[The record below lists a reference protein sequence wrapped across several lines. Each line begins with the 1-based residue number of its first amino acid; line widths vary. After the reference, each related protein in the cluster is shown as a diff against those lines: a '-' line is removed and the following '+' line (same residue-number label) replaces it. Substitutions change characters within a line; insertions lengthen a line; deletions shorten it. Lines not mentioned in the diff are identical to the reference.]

1 MNTLNEFK
9 KQQSKEIEIICDLLN
24 FLEMGENLGVE
35 IDKRLKEKLLNTIN
49 EVKTEKLRVAL
60 IGGFSEG
67 KTSIA
72 AAWLEKLD
80 KSTMKISHEESSDEI
95 VVYDVGNDIEIVDTP
110 GLFGFKEKNI
120 NTDSNDV
127 ERYKDITKKY
137 ISEAHL
143 VLYVMNPQNPIKE
156 SHKEDLNW
164 LFRTLNLLPRTVF
177 ILSKFDLIANP
188 EIEQL
193 YKNKYNSKKEDV
205 IKRLKDLINLN
216 DSEVENLSIV
226 AVSANPKGKGIEY
239 WLNEYEKFIELSHI
253 HSLHEATNQ
262 KIKSFGNKN
271 LLVIETQKSIIQDI
285 LNKQLPIS
293 KKLNDSIEQE
303 ISKLKDICFIVEKN
317 LNSLEPNINDA
328 KVYLRD
334 FITNY
339 FTDLILQVEGTSLET
354 FNEFYEKEIG
364 SEGIN
369 INTKIQ
375 NVFEQQIGSI
385 NLELKKIETN
395 FNLEINSFNQVVRAY
410 GKQGLIYLSKSNI
423 INKDTVIATRDL
435 IVSGAKTIGFDIS
448 KYLKFKPWGATK
460 FASGAGVALSVISL
474 FIEAWDSY
482 DKYQQEKEFKEL
494 IYGKNRDKENREEK
508 DFGIKEN
515 FEKQKKEIIDLINS
529 ENFISRFF
537 PNYINLKNELN
548 EMNKDISKMNE
559 TKELFGKWFE
569 KGNEINRMAQESE
582 IINVEVYE
590 SSKVLN

>member
-9 KQQSKEIEIICDLLN
+9 KQQSKEIEILN
-24 FLEMGENLGVE
+24 NLSSFLEMGENLGVE
-35 IDKRLKEKLLNTIN
+35 LDKTIKEKLLKAIN
-49 EVKTEKLRVAL
+49 EVEIEKLRVAL

-80 KSTMKISHEESSDEI
+80 ESTMKISHQESSDEV
-95 VVYDVGNDIEIVDTP
+95 VVYDVGNDIELVDTP
-110 GLFGFKEKNI
+110 GLFGFEEKSI
-120 NTDSNDV
+120 NADHNDV
-127 ERYKDITKKY
+127 EKYKDITKKY

-143 VLYVMNPQNPIKE
+143 VLYVMNPQNPLKD

-177 ILSKFDLIANP
+177 ILSKFDLIVNP

-193 YKNKYNSKKEDV
+193 YTNKYNSKKEDV

-216 DSEVENLSIV
+216 DSEIENLSIV

-239 WLNEYEKFIELSHI
+239 WLKNEYEKFIKLSHI
-253 HSLHEATNQ
+253 QSLHEETQQ

-285 LNKQLPIS
+285 LNKQVPIS
-293 KKLNDSIEQE
+293 KKINDSIEQE
-303 ISKLKDICFIVEKN
+303 ISKLKGICSIVEKD
-317 LNSLEPNINDA
+317 LNSLEPEINDA
-328 KVYLRD
+328 KVYLSN
-334 FITNY
+334 FITKY

-364 SEGIN
+364 LEGIN

-375 NVFEQQIGSI
+375 NVFKQQIGTI
-385 NLELKKIETN
+385 DIKLKKIETN
-395 FNLEINSFNQVVRAY
+395 FNLEISSFNQVLRTY
-410 GKQGLIYLSKSNI
+410 GKQGLNYLSKSNV

-435 IVSGAKTIGFDIS
+435 IVSGAKTIGVDIS

-460 FASGAGVALSVISL
+460 FASGAGVAFSAISL
-474 FIEAWDSY
+474 LLEAWETY
-482 DKYQQEKEFKEL
+482 EKHQKEKEFREL
-494 IYGKNRDKENREEK
+494 IYGKNKDSKDREEK

-515 FEKQKKEIIDLINS
+515 FEKQRKEIVDLINS
-529 ENFISRFF
+529 EDFISKFF
-537 PNYINLKNELN
+537 TNYLNLKNELN
-548 EMNKDISKMNE
+548 EMKNDISKKDE
-559 TKELFGKWFE
+559 TKKLFSKWFE
-569 KGNEINRMAQESE
+569 KGDEINRIVQENE

-590 SSKVLN
+590 R

>member
-1 MNTLNEFK
+1 MNTLTEFK
-9 KQQSKEIEIICDLLN
+9 KQQSKEIEILN
-24 FLEMGENLGVE
+24 NLSSFLEMGENLGVE
-35 IDKRLKEKLLNTIN
+35 LDKTIKEKLLKAIN
-49 EVKTEKLRVAL
+49 EVETEKLRVAL

-67 KTSIA
+67 KTSIV

-80 KSTMKISHEESSDEI
+80 DDMKISHQESSDAVAIYE
-95 VVYDVGNDIEIVDTP
+95 VGNDIELIDTP
-110 GLFGFKEKNI
+110 GLFGFEEKFNSDLNAKEK
-120 NTDSNDV
+120 
-127 ERYKDITKKY
+127 YKDITKKY

-143 VLYVMNPQNPIKE
+143 VLYVMNPQNPLKD

-193 YKNKYNSKKEDV
+193 YKNKYSSKKEDV

-216 DSEVENLSIV
+216 DSEIENLSIV

-239 WLNEYEKFIELSHI
+239 WLNEYEKFIKLSHI
-253 HSLHEATNQ
+253 QSLHEATQQ

-317 LNSLEPNINDA
+317 LNSLEPNIKDA

-385 NLELKKIETN
+385 NLEVKKIETN
-395 FNLEINSFNQVVRAY
+395 FNLEINSFNKVVRDY
-410 GKQGLIYLSKSNI
+410 GKQGLNYLSKSNV
-423 INKDTVIATRDL
+423 INKDTVIATRNL

-460 FASGAGVALSVISL
+460 FASGTGVALSGLSL
-474 FIEAWDSY
+474 LIEAWDSY
-482 DKYQQEKEFKEL
+482 EKYQQEKKFKEL
-494 IYGKNRDKENREEK
+494 IYGKNRDSQNREEE
-508 DFGIKEN
+508 DFGIKEK
-515 FEKQKKEIIDLINS
+515 FEIQRKEYIDLISS
-529 ENFISRFF
+529 EDFIAKFF
-537 PNYINLKNELN
+537 PNYLNLKNELN
-548 EMNKDISKMNE
+548 EMNRDISKMSE
-559 TKELFGKWFE
+559 TKELFRKWFE
-569 KGNEINRMAQESE
+569 KGNEINRMTKEDQ

>member
-1 MNTLNEFK
+1 MNTLTEFK
-9 KQQSKEIEIICDLLN
+9 KQQSKEIEILN
-24 FLEMGENLGVE
+24 NLSSFLEMGENLGVE
-35 IDKRLKEKLLNTIN
+35 LDKTIKEKLLKAIN
-49 EVKTEKLRVAL
+49 EVETEKLRVAL

-67 KTSIA
+67 KTSIV

-80 KSTMKISHEESSDEI
+80 DDMKISHQESSDAVAIYE
-95 VVYDVGNDIEIVDTP
+95 VGNDIELIDTP
-110 GLFGFKEKNI
+110 GLFGFEEKFNSDLNAKEK
-120 NTDSNDV
+120 
-127 ERYKDITKKY
+127 YKDITKKY

-143 VLYVMNPQNPIKE
+143 VLYVMNPQNPLKD

-193 YKNKYNSKKEDV
+193 YKNKYSSKKEDV

-216 DSEVENLSIV
+216 DSEIENLSIV

-239 WLNEYEKFIELSHI
+239 WLNEYEKFIKLSHI
-253 HSLHEATNQ
+253 QSLHEATQQ

-317 LNSLEPNINDA
+317 LNSLEPNIKDA

-339 FTDLILQVEGTSLET
+339 FTDLILQVEGTGLET

-385 NLELKKIETN
+385 NLEVKKIETN
-395 FNLEINSFNQVVRAY
+395 FNLEINSFNKVVRDY
-410 GKQGLIYLSKSNI
+410 GKQGLNYLSKSNV
-423 INKDTVIATRDL
+423 INKDTVIATRNL

-460 FASGAGVALSVISL
+460 FASGTGVALSGLSL
-474 FIEAWDSY
+474 LIEAWDSY
-482 DKYQQEKEFKEL
+482 EKYQQEKKFKEL
-494 IYGKNRDKENREEK
+494 IYGKNRDSQNREEE
-508 DFGIKEN
+508 DFGIKEK
-515 FEKQKKEIIDLINS
+515 FEIQRKEYIDLISS
-529 ENFISRFF
+529 EDFIAKFF
-537 PNYINLKNELN
+537 PNYLNLKNELN
-548 EMNKDISKMNE
+548 EMNRDISKMSE
-559 TKELFGKWFE
+559 TKELFRKWFE
-569 KGNEINRMAQESE
+569 KGNEINRMTKEDQ

>member
-1 MNTLNEFK
+1 MNTLTEFK
-9 KQQSKEIEIICDLLN
+9 KQQSKEIEILN
-24 FLEMGENLGVE
+24 NLSSFLEMGENLGVE
-35 IDKRLKEKLLNTIN
+35 LDKTIKEKLLKAIN
-49 EVKTEKLRVAL
+49 EVETEKLRVAL

-67 KTSIA
+67 KTSIV

-80 KSTMKISHEESSDEI
+80 DDMKISHQESSDAVAIYE
-95 VVYDVGNDIEIVDTP
+95 VGNDIELIDTP
-110 GLFGFKEKNI
+110 GLFGFEEKFNSDLNAKEK
-120 NTDSNDV
+120 
-127 ERYKDITKKY
+127 YKDITKKY

-143 VLYVMNPQNPIKE
+143 VLYVMNPQNPLKD

-239 WLNEYEKFIELSHI
+239 WLNEYEKFIKLSHI
-253 HSLHEATNQ
+253 QSLHEATQQ

-317 LNSLEPNINDA
+317 LNSLEPNIKDA

-339 FTDLILQVEGTSLET
+339 FTDLILQVEGTGLET

-385 NLELKKIETN
+385 NLEVKKIETN
-395 FNLEINSFNQVVRAY
+395 FNLEINSFNKVVRDY
-410 GKQGLIYLSKSNI
+410 GKQGLNYLSKSNV
-423 INKDTVIATRDL
+423 INKDTVIATRNL

-460 FASGAGVALSVISL
+460 FASGTGVALSVISL

-482 DKYQQEKEFKEL
+482 DKYQKEKEFKEL
-494 IYGKNRDKENREEK
+494 IYGKNRDSQNREEE
-508 DFGIKEN
+508 DFGIKEK
-515 FEKQKKEIIDLINS
+515 FEIQRKEYIDLISS
-529 ENFISRFF
+529 EDFIAKFF
-537 PNYINLKNELN
+537 PNYLNLKNELN
-548 EMNKDISKMNE
+548 EMNRDISKMSE
-559 TKELFGKWFE
+559 TKELFRKWFE
-569 KGNEINRMAQESE
+569 KGNEINRMAKEDQ

>member
-1 MNTLNEFK
+1 MNTLTEFK
-9 KQQSKEIEIICDLLN
+9 KQQSKEIEILN
-24 FLEMGENLGVE
+24 NLSSFLEMGENLGVE
-35 IDKRLKEKLLNTIN
+35 LDKTIKEKLLKAIN
-49 EVKTEKLRVAL
+49 EVETEKLRVAL

-67 KTSIA
+67 KTSIV

-80 KSTMKISHEESSDEI
+80 DDMKISHQESSDAVAIYE
-95 VVYDVGNDIEIVDTP
+95 VGNDIELIDTP
-110 GLFGFKEKNI
+110 GLFGFEEKFNSDLNAKEK
-120 NTDSNDV
+120 
-127 ERYKDITKKY
+127 YKDITKKY

-143 VLYVMNPQNPIKE
+143 VLYVMNPQNPLKD

-193 YKNKYNSKKEDV
+193 YKNKYSSKKEDV

-216 DSEVENLSIV
+216 DSEIENLSIV

-239 WLNEYEKFIELSHI
+239 WLNEYEKFIKLSHI
-253 HSLHEATNQ
+253 QSLHEATQQ

-339 FTDLILQVEGTSLET
+339 FTDLILQVEGTGLET

-385 NLELKKIETN
+385 NLEVKKIETN
-395 FNLEINSFNQVVRAY
+395 FNLEINSFNKVVRDY
-410 GKQGLIYLSKSNI
+410 GKQGLNYLSKSNV
-423 INKDTVIATRDL
+423 INKDTVIATRNL

-460 FASGAGVALSVISL
+460 FASGTGVALSVISL

-482 DKYQQEKEFKEL
+482 DKYQKEKEFKEL
-494 IYGKNRDKENREEK
+494 IYGKNRDSQNREEE
-508 DFGIKEN
+508 DFGIKEK
-515 FEKQKKEIIDLINS
+515 FEIQRKEYIDLISS
-529 ENFISRFF
+529 EDFIAKFF
-537 PNYINLKNELN
+537 PNYLNLKNELN
-548 EMNKDISKMNE
+548 EMNRDISKMSE
-559 TKELFGKWFE
+559 TKELFRKWFE
-569 KGNEINRMAQESE
+569 KGNEINRMAKEDQ

>member
-35 IDKRLKEKLLNTIN
+35 IDKRLKEKLLKAIN

-67 KTSIA
+67 KTSIV

-80 KSTMKISHEESSDEI
+80 DDMKISHQESSDAVAIYE
-95 VVYDVGNDIEIVDTP
+95 VGNDIELIDTP
-110 GLFGFKEKNI
+110 GLFGFEEKFNSDLNAKEK
-120 NTDSNDV
+120 
-127 ERYKDITKKY
+127 YKDITKKY

-143 VLYVMNPQNPIKE
+143 VLYVMNPQNPLKD

-193 YKNKYNSKKEDV
+193 YKNKYSSKKEDV

-239 WLNEYEKFIELSHI
+239 WLNEYEKFIKLSHI
-253 HSLHEATNQ
+253 QSLHEATQQ

-317 LNSLEPNINDA
+317 LNSLEPNIKDA

-339 FTDLILQVEGTSLET
+339 FTDLILQVEGTGLET

-385 NLELKKIETN
+385 NLEVKKIETN
-395 FNLEINSFNQVVRAY
+395 FNLEINSFNKVVRDY
-410 GKQGLIYLSKSNI
+410 GKQGLNYLSKSNV

-460 FASGAGVALSVISL
+460 FASGTGVALSVISL

-482 DKYQQEKEFKEL
+482 DKYQKEKEFKEL
-494 IYGKNRDKENREEK
+494 IYGKNRDSQNREEE
-508 DFGIKEN
+508 DFGIKEK
-515 FEKQKKEIIDLINS
+515 FEIQRKEYIDLISS
-529 ENFISRFF
+529 EDFISSFF

-548 EMNKDISKMNE
+548 EMNRDISKMSE
-559 TKELFGKWFE
+559 TKELFRKWFE
-569 KGNEINRMAQESE
+569 KGNEINRMAKEDQ

>member
-35 IDKRLKEKLLNTIN
+35 IDKRLKEKLLKAIN

-67 KTSIA
+67 KTSIV

-80 KSTMKISHEESSDEI
+80 DDMKISHQESSDAVAIYE
-95 VVYDVGNDIEIVDTP
+95 VGNDIELIDTP
-110 GLFGFKEKNI
+110 GLFGFEEKFNSDLNAKEK
-120 NTDSNDV
+120 
-127 ERYKDITKKY
+127 YKDITKKY

-143 VLYVMNPQNPIKE
+143 VLYVMNPQNPLKD

-193 YKNKYNSKKEDV
+193 YKNKYSSKKEDV

-216 DSEVENLSIV
+216 DSEIENLSIV

-239 WLNEYEKFIELSHI
+239 WLNEYEKFIKLSHI
-253 HSLHEATNQ
+253 QSLHEATQQ

-385 NLELKKIETN
+385 NLEVKKIETN
-395 FNLEINSFNQVVRAY
+395 FNLEINSFNKVVRDY
-410 GKQGLIYLSKSNI
+410 GKQGLNYLSKSNV

-460 FASGAGVALSVISL
+460 FASGTGVALSGLSL
-474 FIEAWDSY
+474 LIEAWDSY
-482 DKYQQEKEFKEL
+482 EKYQQEKKFKEL
-494 IYGKNRDKENREEK
+494 IYGKNRDSQNREEE
-508 DFGIKEN
+508 DFGIKEK
-515 FEKQKKEIIDLINS
+515 FEIQRKEYIDLISS
-529 ENFISRFF
+529 EDFISSFF

-548 EMNKDISKMNE
+548 EMNRDISKMSE
-559 TKELFGKWFE
+559 TKELFRKWFE
-569 KGNEINRMAQESE
+569 KGNEINRMAKEDQ

>member
-1 MNTLNEFK
+1 MNTLTEFK
-9 KQQSKEIEIICDLLN
+9 KQQSKEIEILN
-24 FLEMGENLGVE
+24 NLSSFLEMGENLGVE
-35 IDKRLKEKLLNTIN
+35 LDKTIKEKLLKAIN
-49 EVKTEKLRVAL
+49 EVETEKLRVAL

-67 KTSIA
+67 KTSIV

-80 KSTMKISHEESSDEI
+80 DDMKISHQESSDAVAIYE
-95 VVYDVGNDIEIVDTP
+95 VGNDIELIDTP
-110 GLFGFKEKNI
+110 GLFGFEEKFNSDLNAKEK
-120 NTDSNDV
+120 
-127 ERYKDITKKY
+127 YKDITKKY

-143 VLYVMNPQNPIKE
+143 VLYVMNPQNPLKD

-193 YKNKYNSKKEDV
+193 YKNKYSSKKEDV

-253 HSLHEATNQ
+253 QSLHEATQQ

-385 NLELKKIETN
+385 NLEVKKIETN
-395 FNLEINSFNQVVRAY
+395 FNLEINSFNKVVRDY
-410 GKQGLIYLSKSNI
+410 GKQGLNYLSKSNV

-460 FASGAGVALSVISL
+460 FASGTGVALSVISL

-482 DKYQQEKEFKEL
+482 DKYQKEKEFKEL
-494 IYGKNRDKENREEK
+494 IYGKNRDSQNREEE
-508 DFGIKEN
+508 DFGIKEK
-515 FEKQKKEIIDLINS
+515 FEIQRKEYIDLISS
-529 ENFISRFF
+529 EDFISSFF

-548 EMNKDISKMNE
+548 EMNRDISKMSE
-559 TKELFGKWFE
+559 TKELFRKWFE
-569 KGNEINRMAQESE
+569 KGNEINRMAKEDQ

>member
-1 MNTLNEFK
+1 MNTLTEFK
-9 KQQSKEIEIICDLLN
+9 KQQSKEIEILN
-24 FLEMGENLGVE
+24 NLSSFLEMGENLGVE
-35 IDKRLKEKLLNTIN
+35 LDKTIKEKLLKAIN
-49 EVKTEKLRVAL
+49 EVETEKLRVAL

-80 KSTMKISHEESSDEI
+80 DDMKISHQESSDAVAIYE
-95 VVYDVGNDIEIVDTP
+95 VGNDIELIDTP
-110 GLFGFKEKNI
+110 GLFGFEEKFNSDLNAKEK
-120 NTDSNDV
+120 
-127 ERYKDITKKY
+127 YKDITKKY

-143 VLYVMNPQNPIKE
+143 VLYVMNPQNPLKD

-193 YKNKYNSKKEDV
+193 YKNKYSSKKEDV

-216 DSEVENLSIV
+216 DSEIENLSIV

-239 WLNEYEKFIELSHI
+239 WLNEYEKFIKLSHI
-253 HSLHEATNQ
+253 QSLHEATQQ

-385 NLELKKIETN
+385 NLEVKKIETN
-395 FNLEINSFNQVVRAY
+395 FNLEINSFNKVVRDY
-410 GKQGLIYLSKSNI
+410 GKQGLNYLSKSNV

-460 FASGAGVALSVISL
+460 FASGAGVALSAISL

-482 DKYQQEKEFKEL
+482 EKHQKEKKFKEL
-494 IYGKNRDKENREEK
+494 IYGKNRDSQNREEE
-508 DFGIKEN
+508 DFGIKEK
-515 FEKQKKEIIDLINS
+515 FEIQRKEYIDLISS
-529 ENFISRFF
+529 EDFIAKFF
-537 PNYINLKNELN
+537 PNYLNLKNELN
-548 EMNKDISKMNE
+548 EMNRDISKMSE
-559 TKELFGKWFE
+559 TKELFRKWFE
-569 KGNEINRMAQESE
+569 KGNEINRMAKEDQ

>member
-1 MNTLNEFK
+1 MNTLTEFK
-9 KQQSKEIEIICDLLN
+9 KQQSKEIEILN
-24 FLEMGENLGVE
+24 NLSSFLEMGENLGVE
-35 IDKRLKEKLLNTIN
+35 LDKTIKEKLLKAIN
-49 EVKTEKLRVAL
+49 EVETEKLRVAL

-67 KTSIA
+67 KTSIV

-80 KSTMKISHEESSDEI
+80 DDMKISYQESSDAVAIYE
-95 VVYDVGNDIEIVDTP
+95 VGNDIELIDTP
-110 GLFGFKEKNI
+110 GLFGFEEKFNSDLNAKEK
-120 NTDSNDV
+120 
-127 ERYKDITKKY
+127 YKDITKKY

-143 VLYVMNPQNPIKE
+143 VLYVMNPQNPLKD

-193 YKNKYNSKKEDV
+193 YKNKYSSKKEDV

-216 DSEVENLSIV
+216 DSEIENLSIV

-239 WLNEYEKFIELSHI
+239 WLNEYEKFIKLSHI
-253 HSLHEATNQ
+253 QSLHEATNQ

-317 LNSLEPNINDA
+317 LNSLEPNIKDA

-385 NLELKKIETN
+385 NLEVKKIETN
-395 FNLEINSFNQVVRAY
+395 FNLEINSFNKVVRDY
-410 GKQGLIYLSKSNI
+410 GKQGLNYLSKSNV

-460 FASGAGVALSVISL
+460 FASGTGVALSVISL

-482 DKYQQEKEFKEL
+482 DKYQKEKEFKEL
-494 IYGKNRDKENREEK
+494 IYGKNRDSQNREEE
-508 DFGIKEN
+508 DFGIKEK
-515 FEKQKKEIIDLINS
+515 FEIQRKEYIDLISS
-529 ENFISRFF
+529 EDFISSFF

-548 EMNKDISKMNE
+548 EMNRDISKMSE
-559 TKELFGKWFE
+559 TKELFRKWFE
-569 KGNEINRMAQESE
+569 KGNEINRMAKEDQ

>member
-1 MNTLNEFK
+1 MNTLTEFK
-9 KQQSKEIEIICDLLN
+9 KQQSKEIEILN
-24 FLEMGENLGVE
+24 NLSSFLEMGENLGVE
-35 IDKRLKEKLLNTIN
+35 LDKTIKEKLLKAIN
-49 EVKTEKLRVAL
+49 EVETEKLRVAL

-67 KTSIA
+67 KTSIV

-80 KSTMKISHEESSDEI
+80 DDMKISHQESSDAVAIYE
-95 VVYDVGNDIEIVDTP
+95 VGNDIELIDTP
-110 GLFGFKEKNI
+110 GLFGFEEKFNSDLNAKEK
-120 NTDSNDV
+120 
-127 ERYKDITKKY
+127 YKDITKKY

-143 VLYVMNPQNPIKE
+143 VLYVMNPQNPLKD

-193 YKNKYNSKKEDV
+193 YKNKYSSKKEDV

-216 DSEVENLSIV
+216 DSEIENLSIV

-239 WLNEYEKFIELSHI
+239 WLNEYEKFIKLSHI
-253 HSLHEATNQ
+253 QSLHEATQQ

-317 LNSLEPNINDA
+317 LNSLEPNIKDA

-339 FTDLILQVEGTSLET
+339 FTDLILQVEGTGLET

-385 NLELKKIETN
+385 NLEVKKIETN
-395 FNLEINSFNQVVRAY
+395 FNLEINSFNKVVRDY
-410 GKQGLIYLSKSNI
+410 GKQGLNYLSKSNV
-423 INKDTVIATRDL
+423 INKDTVIATRNL

-460 FASGAGVALSVISL
+460 FASGTGVALSGLSL
-474 FIEAWDSY
+474 LIEAWDSY
-482 DKYQQEKEFKEL
+482 EKYQQEKKFKEL
-494 IYGKNRDKENREEK
+494 IYGKNRDSQNREEE
-508 DFGIKEN
+508 DFGIKEK
-515 FEKQKKEIIDLINS
+515 FEIQRKEYIDLISS
-529 ENFISRFF
+529 EDFIAKFF
-537 PNYINLKNELN
+537 PNYLNLKNELN
-548 EMNKDISKMNE
+548 EMNRDISKMSE
-559 TKELFGKWFE
+559 TKELFRKWFE
-569 KGNEINRMAQESE
+569 KGNEINRMAKEDQ

>member
-1 MNTLNEFK
+1 MNTLTEFK
-9 KQQSKEIEIICDLLN
+9 KQQSKEIEILN
-24 FLEMGENLGVE
+24 NLSSFLEMGENLGVE
-35 IDKRLKEKLLNTIN
+35 LDKTIKEKLLKAIN
-49 EVKTEKLRVAL
+49 EVETEKLRVAL

-67 KTSIA
+67 KTSIV

-80 KSTMKISHEESSDEI
+80 DDMKISHQESSDAVAIYE
-95 VVYDVGNDIEIVDTP
+95 VGNDIELIDTP
-110 GLFGFKEKNI
+110 GLFGFEEKFNSDLNAKEK
-120 NTDSNDV
+120 
-127 ERYKDITKKY
+127 YKDITKKY

-143 VLYVMNPQNPIKE
+143 VLYVMNPQNPLKD

-193 YKNKYNSKKEDV
+193 YKNKYSSKKEDV

-216 DSEVENLSIV
+216 DSEIENLSIV

-239 WLNEYEKFIELSHI
+239 WLNEYEKFIKLSHI
-253 HSLHEATNQ
+253 QSLHEATQQ

-317 LNSLEPNINDA
+317 LNSLEPNIKDA

-339 FTDLILQVEGTSLET
+339 FTDLILQVEGTGLET

-385 NLELKKIETN
+385 NLEVKKIETN
-395 FNLEINSFNQVVRAY
+395 FNLEINSFNKVVRDY
-410 GKQGLIYLSKSNI
+410 GKQGLNYLSKSNV
-423 INKDTVIATRDL
+423 INKDTVIATRNL

-460 FASGAGVALSVISL
+460 FASGTGVALSVISL

-482 DKYQQEKEFKEL
+482 DKYQKEKEFKEL
-494 IYGKNRDKENREEK
+494 IYGKNRDSQNREEE
-508 DFGIKEN
+508 DFGIKEK
-515 FEKQKKEIIDLINS
+515 FEIQRKEYIDLISS
-529 ENFISRFF
+529 EDFIAKFF
-537 PNYINLKNELN
+537 PNYLNLKNELN
-548 EMNKDISKMNE
+548 EMNRDISKMSE
-559 TKELFGKWFE
+559 TKELFRKWFE
-569 KGNEINRMAQESE
+569 KGNEINRMAKEDQ

>member
-1 MNTLNEFK
+1 MNTLTEFK
-9 KQQSKEIEIICDLLN
+9 KQQSKEIEILN
-24 FLEMGENLGVE
+24 NLSSFLEMGENLGVE
-35 IDKRLKEKLLNTIN
+35 LDKTIKEKLLKAIN
-49 EVKTEKLRVAL
+49 EVETEKLRVAL

-67 KTSIA
+67 KTSIV

-80 KSTMKISHEESSDEI
+80 DDMKISHQESSDAVAIYE
-95 VVYDVGNDIEIVDTP
+95 VGNDIELIDTP
-110 GLFGFKEKNI
+110 GLFGFEEKFNSDLNAKEK
-120 NTDSNDV
+120 
-127 ERYKDITKKY
+127 YKDITKKY

-143 VLYVMNPQNPIKE
+143 VLYVMNPQNPLKD

-193 YKNKYNSKKEDV
+193 YKNKYSSKKEDV

-216 DSEVENLSIV
+216 DSEIENLSIV

-239 WLNEYEKFIELSHI
+239 WLNEYEKFIKLSHI
-253 HSLHEATNQ
+253 QSLHEATQQ

-317 LNSLEPNINDA
+317 LNSLEPNIKDA

-339 FTDLILQVEGTSLET
+339 FTDLILQVEGTGLET

-385 NLELKKIETN
+385 NLEVKKIETN
-395 FNLEINSFNQVVRAY
+395 FNLEINSFNKVVRDY
-410 GKQGLIYLSKSNI
+410 GKQGLNYLSKSNV

-460 FASGAGVALSVISL
+460 FASGTGVALSVISL

-482 DKYQQEKEFKEL
+482 DKYQKEKEFKEL
-494 IYGKNRDKENREEK
+494 IYGKNRDSQNREEE
-508 DFGIKEN
+508 DFGIKEK
-515 FEKQKKEIIDLINS
+515 FEIQRKEYIDLISS
-529 ENFISRFF
+529 EDFISSFF

-548 EMNKDISKMNE
+548 EMNRDISKMSE
-559 TKELFGKWFE
+559 TKELFRKWFE
-569 KGNEINRMAQESE
+569 KGNEINRMAKEDQ

>member
-1 MNTLNEFK
+1 MNTLTEFK
-9 KQQSKEIEIICDLLN
+9 KQQSKEIEILN
-24 FLEMGENLGVE
+24 NLSSFLEMGENLGVE
-35 IDKRLKEKLLNTIN
+35 FDKTIKEKLLKAIN
-49 EVKTEKLRVAL
+49 EAETEKLRVAL

-67 KTSIA
+67 KTSIV

-80 KSTMKISHEESSDEI
+80 DDMKISHQESSDAVAIYE
-95 VVYDVGNDIEIVDTP
+95 VGNDIELIDTP
-110 GLFGFKEKNI
+110 GLFGFEEKFNSDLNAKEK
-120 NTDSNDV
+120 
-127 ERYKDITKKY
+127 YKDITKKY

-143 VLYVMNPQNPIKE
+143 VLYVMNPQNPLKD

-193 YKNKYNSKKEDV
+193 YKNKYSSKKEDV

-216 DSEVENLSIV
+216 DSEIENLSIV

-239 WLNEYEKFIELSHI
+239 WLNEYEKFIKLSHI
-253 HSLHEATNQ
+253 QSLHEATQQ

-317 LNSLEPNINDA
+317 LNSLEPNIKDA

-339 FTDLILQVEGTSLET
+339 FTDLILQVEGTGLET

-385 NLELKKIETN
+385 NLEVKKIETN
-395 FNLEINSFNQVVRAY
+395 FNLEINSFNKVVRDY
-410 GKQGLIYLSKSNI
+410 GKQGLNYLSKSNV
-423 INKDTVIATRDL
+423 INKDTVIATRNL

-460 FASGAGVALSVISL
+460 FASGTGVALSGLSL
-474 FIEAWDSY
+474 LIEAWDSY
-482 DKYQQEKEFKEL
+482 EKYQQEKKFKEL
-494 IYGKNRDKENREEK
+494 IYGKNRDSQNREEE
-508 DFGIKEN
+508 DFGIKEK
-515 FEKQKKEIIDLINS
+515 FEIQRKEYIDLICS
-529 ENFISRFF
+529 EDFIAKFF
-537 PNYINLKNELN
+537 PNYLNLKNELN
-548 EMNKDISKMNE
+548 EMNRDISKMSE
-559 TKELFGKWFE
+559 TKELFRKWFE
-569 KGNEINRMAQESE
+569 KGNEINRMAKEDQ

>member
-1 MNTLNEFK
+1 
-9 KQQSKEIEIICDLLN
+9 
-24 FLEMGENLGVE
+24 
-35 IDKRLKEKLLNTIN
+35 
-49 EVKTEKLRVAL
+49 
-60 IGGFSEG
+60 
-67 KTSIA
+67 
-72 AAWLEKLD
+72 
-80 KSTMKISHEESSDEI
+80 
-95 VVYDVGNDIEIVDTP
+95 
-110 GLFGFKEKNI
+110 
-120 NTDSNDV
+120 
-127 ERYKDITKKY
+127 
-137 ISEAHL
+137 
-143 VLYVMNPQNPIKE
+143 MNPQNPIKE

-253 HSLHEATNQ
+253 HSLHEVTQQ

-293 KKLNDSIEQE
+293 KESNNSIEQE

-317 LNSLEPNINDA
+317 LNSLEPNIKDA

-339 FTDLILQVEGTSLET
+339 FTDLILQVEGTGLET

-385 NLELKKIETN
+385 NLEVKKIETN
-395 FNLEINSFNQVVRAY
+395 FNLEINSFNKVVRDY
-410 GKQGLIYLSKSNI
+410 GKQGLNYLSKSNV

-460 FASGAGVALSVISL
+460 FASGTGVALSVISL

-482 DKYQQEKEFKEL
+482 DKYQKEKEFKEL
-494 IYGKNRDKENREEK
+494 IYGKNRDSQNREEE
-508 DFGIKEN
+508 DFGIKEK
-515 FEKQKKEIIDLINS
+515 FEIQRKEYIDLISS
-529 ENFISRFF
+529 EDFISSFF

-548 EMNKDISKMNE
+548 EMNRDISKMSE
-559 TKELFGKWFE
+559 TKELFRKWFE
-569 KGNEINRMAQESE
+569 KGNEINRMAKEDQ

>member
-1 MNTLNEFK
+1 M
-9 KQQSKEIEIICDLLN
+9 
-24 FLEMGENLGVE
+24 
-35 IDKRLKEKLLNTIN
+35 
-49 EVKTEKLRVAL
+49 
-60 IGGFSEG
+60 
-67 KTSIA
+67 
-72 AAWLEKLD
+72 
-80 KSTMKISHEESSDEI
+80 
-95 VVYDVGNDIEIVDTP
+95 
-110 GLFGFKEKNI
+110 
-120 NTDSNDV
+120 
-127 ERYKDITKKY
+127 
-137 ISEAHL
+137 
-143 VLYVMNPQNPIKE
+143 
-156 SHKEDLNW
+156 
-164 LFRTLNLLPRTVF
+164 NLLPRTVF

-193 YKNKYNSKKEDV
+193 YKNKYSSKKEDV

-317 LNSLEPNINDA
+317 LNSLEPNIKDA

-339 FTDLILQVEGTSLET
+339 FTDLILQVEGTGLET

-385 NLELKKIETN
+385 NLEVKKIETN
-395 FNLEINSFNQVVRAY
+395 FNLEINSFNKVVRDY
-410 GKQGLIYLSKSNI
+410 GKQGLNYLSKSNV

-460 FASGAGVALSVISL
+460 FASGTGVALSVISL

-482 DKYQQEKEFKEL
+482 DKYQKEKEFKEL
-494 IYGKNRDKENREEK
+494 IYGKNRDSQNREEE
-508 DFGIKEN
+508 DFGIKEK
-515 FEKQKKEIIDLINS
+515 FEIQRKEYIDLISS
-529 ENFISRFF
+529 EDFIAKFF
-537 PNYINLKNELN
+537 PNYLNLKNELN
-548 EMNKDISKMNE
+548 EMNRDISKMSE
-559 TKELFGKWFE
+559 TKELFRKWFE
-569 KGNEINRMAQESE
+569 KGNEINRMAKEDQ

>member
-9 KQQSKEIEIICDLLN
+9 KQQSKEIEILN
-24 FLEMGENLGVE
+24 NLSSFLEMGENLGVE
-35 IDKRLKEKLLNTIN
+35 LDKTIKEKLLKAIN
-49 EVKTEKLRVAL
+49 EVEIEKLRVAL

-80 KSTMKISHEESSDEI
+80 ESTMKISHQESSDEV
-95 VVYDVGNDIEIVDTP
+95 VVYDVGNDIELVDTP
-110 GLFGFKEKNI
+110 GLFGFEEKSI
-120 NTDSNDV
+120 NADHNDV
-127 ERYKDITKKY
+127 EKYKDITKKY

-143 VLYVMNPQNPIKE
+143 VLYVMNPQNPLKD

-177 ILSKFDLIANP
+177 ILSKFDLIVNP

-193 YKNKYNSKKEDV
+193 YTNKYNSKKEDV

-216 DSEVENLSIV
+216 DSEIENLSIV

-239 WLNEYEKFIELSHI
+239 WLKNEYEKFIKLSHI
-253 HSLHEATNQ
+253 QSLHEETQQ

-285 LNKQLPIS
+285 LNKQVPIS
-293 KKLNDSIEQE
+293 KKINDSIEQE
-303 ISKLKDICFIVEKN
+303 ISKLKGICSIVEKD
-317 LNSLEPNINDA
+317 LNSLEPEINDA
-328 KVYLRD
+328 KVYLSN
-334 FITNY
+334 FITKY

-364 SEGIN
+364 LEGIN

-375 NVFEQQIGSI
+375 NVFKQQIGTI
-385 NLELKKIETN
+385 DIKLKKIETN
-395 FNLEINSFNQVVRAY
+395 FNLEISSFNQVLRTY
-410 GKQGLIYLSKSNI
+410 GKQGLNYLSKSNV

-435 IVSGAKTIGFDIS
+435 IVSGAKTIGVDIS

-460 FASGAGVALSVISL
+460 FASGAGVAFSAISL
-474 FIEAWDSY
+474 LLEAWETY
-482 DKYQQEKEFKEL
+482 EKHQKEKEFREL
-494 IYGKNRDKENREEK
+494 IYGKNKDSKDREEK

-515 FEKQKKEIIDLINS
+515 FEKQRKEIVDLINS
-529 ENFISRFF
+529 EDFISKFF
-537 PNYINLKNELN
+537 PNYLNLKNELN
-548 EMNKDISKMNE
+548 EMKNDISKKDE
-559 TKELFGKWFE
+559 TKKLFSKWFE
-569 KGNEINRMAQESE
+569 KGDEINRIVQENE

-590 SSKVLN
+590 R

>member
-1 MNTLNEFK
+1 MNTLTEFK
-9 KQQSKEIEIICDLLN
+9 KQQSKEIEILN
-24 FLEMGENLGVE
+24 NLSSFLEMGENLGVE
-35 IDKRLKEKLLNTIN
+35 LDKTIKEKLLKAIN
-49 EVKTEKLRVAL
+49 EVETEKLRVAL

-67 KTSIA
+67 KTSIV

-80 KSTMKISHEESSDEI
+80 DDMKISHQESSDAVAIYE
-95 VVYDVGNDIEIVDTP
+95 VGNDIELIDTP
-110 GLFGFKEKNI
+110 GLFGFEEKFNSDLNAKEK
-120 NTDSNDV
+120 
-127 ERYKDITKKY
+127 YKDITKKY

-385 NLELKKIETN
+385 NLEVKKIETN
-395 FNLEINSFNQVVRAY
+395 FNLEINSFNKVVRTY
-410 GKQGLIYLSKSNI
+410 GKQGLNYLSKSNV

-448 KYLKFKPWGATK
+448 KYLKFKPWRATK
-460 FASGAGVALSVISL
+460 IASGTGVALSVISL

-482 DKYQQEKEFKEL
+482 DKYQKEKEFKEL
-494 IYGKNRDKENREEK
+494 IYGKNRDKENREE
-508 DFGIKEN
+508 DFGIKEK
-515 FEKQKKEIIDLINS
+515 FEIQRKEYIDLISS
-529 ENFISRFF
+529 EDFISSFF

-548 EMNKDISKMNE
+548 EMNKDISKMSE
-559 TKELFGKWFE
+559 TKELFRKWFE
-569 KGNEINRMAQESE
+569 KGNEINRMAKEDQ

>member
-1 MNTLNEFK
+1 MNTLTEFK
-9 KQQSKEIEIICDLLN
+9 KQQSKEIEILN
-24 FLEMGENLGVE
+24 NLSSFLEMGENLGVE
-35 IDKRLKEKLLNTIN
+35 LDKTIKEKLLKAIN
-49 EVKTEKLRVAL
+49 EVETEKLRVAL

-67 KTSIA
+67 KTSIV

-80 KSTMKISHEESSDEI
+80 DDMKISHQESSDAVAIYE
-95 VVYDVGNDIEIVDTP
+95 VGNDIELIDTP
-110 GLFGFKEKNI
+110 GLFGFEEKFNSDLNAKEK
-120 NTDSNDV
+120 
-127 ERYKDITKKY
+127 YKDITKKY

-143 VLYVMNPQNPIKE
+143 VLYVMNPQNPLKD

-193 YKNKYNSKKEDV
+193 YKNKYSSKKEDV

-216 DSEVENLSIV
+216 DSEIENLSIV

-239 WLNEYEKFIELSHI
+239 WLNEYEKFIKLSHI
-253 HSLHEATNQ
+253 QSLHEATQQ

-317 LNSLEPNINDA
+317 LNSLEPNIKDA

-339 FTDLILQVEGTSLET
+339 FTDLILQVEGTGLET

-385 NLELKKIETN
+385 NLEVKKIETN
-395 FNLEINSFNQVVRAY
+395 FNLEINSFNKVVRDY
-410 GKQGLIYLSKSNI
+410 GKQGLNYLSKSNV

-460 FASGAGVALSVISL
+460 FASGTGVALSGLSL
-474 FIEAWDSY
+474 LIEAWDSY
-482 DKYQQEKEFKEL
+482 EKYQQEKKFKEL
-494 IYGKNRDKENREEK
+494 IYGKNRDSQNREEE
-508 DFGIKEN
+508 DFGIKEK
-515 FEKQKKEIIDLINS
+515 FEIQRKEYIDLISS
-529 ENFISRFF
+529 EDFIAKFF
-537 PNYINLKNELN
+537 PNYLNLKNELN
-548 EMNKDISKMNE
+548 EMNRDISKMSE
-559 TKELFGKWFE
+559 TKELFRKWFE
-569 KGNEINRMAQESE
+569 KGNEINRMAKEDE